1 MSMKKKVVIG
11 MSGGVDSSVAAWLL
25 KEQGYEVIGVT
36 MQIWQEEDP
45 DQVEENGGCCG
56 LSAVEDARRVAA
68 RLDIPYYV
76 MNFRK
81 EFQEHVI
88 DYFTEE
94 YLRGRTPNPCIPV
107 RPDGFYPMNGMM
119 TSFVILMVVFQGIDW
134 LGEKRWLPGLAAV
147 VLPLAWPILAGLL
160 MRGVPALQMPLLA
173 LGYTLLPMWNSNPDA
188 SISVIATGVLLYA
201 FRRNRRV
208 QAGAFVA
215 GTMVFS
221 FLLPLLLLF
230 QSPEFH
236 WTMMFTTAY
245 EWYGALAVALMLCYN
260 GERGRGPKAF
270 FYAFYPAHVYILY
283 ALSWAAY
290 PLLAGG

>member
-1 MSMKKKVVIG
+1 MKGSARMKSIRTRGLSSTGLKWIALILMVLDHIHYFFAYTGRVPEWFSMAGRLAAPLFLFCLVEGFSHTHDRRRYFMKVYAIHLL
-11 MSGGVDSSVAAWLL
+11 MSGLL
-25 KEQGYEVIGVT
+25 LL
-36 MQIWQEEDP
+36 ML
-45 DQVEENGGCCG
+45 CG
-56 LSAVEDARRVAA
+56 L
-68 RLDIPYYV
+68 LPI
-76 MNFRK
+76 
-81 EFQEHVI
+81 
-88 DYFTEE
+88 
-94 YLRGRTPNPCIPV
+94 

-119 TSFVILMVVFQGIDW
+119 TSFAILMVVFQGIDW
-134 LGEKRWLPGLAAV
+134 LGEKRWGPGLAAV

>member
-1 MSMKKKVVIG
+1 MEQAKARGVTSSDLKWIALGLMVLDHIHYIFGFTSWVPEWFSMLGRLSAPLFLFCLAEGFRHTHDRRRYFAKVYGIHLL
-11 MSGGVDSSVAAWLL
+11 MSGLLFLMMCGVL
-25 KEQGYEVIGVT
+25 
-36 MQIWQEEDP
+36 
-45 DQVEENGGCCG
+45 
-56 LSAVEDARRVAA
+56 
-68 RLDIPYYV
+68 
-76 MNFRK
+76 
-81 EFQEHVI
+81 
-88 DYFTEE
+88 
-94 YLRGRTPNPCIPV
+94 PV

>member
-1 MSMKKKVVIG
+1 MKGSTRMESIRTRGLSSTGLKWIALILMVLDHTHYFFAYTGRVPEWFSMAGRLAAPLFLFCLVEGFSHTHDRRRYFMKVYAIHLL
-11 MSGGVDSSVAAWLL
+11 MSGLL
-25 KEQGYEVIGVT
+25 LL
-36 MQIWQEEDP
+36 ML
-45 DQVEENGGCCG
+45 CG
-56 LSAVEDARRVAA
+56 L
-68 RLDIPYYV
+68 LPI
-76 MNFRK
+76 
-81 EFQEHVI
+81 
-88 DYFTEE
+88 
-94 YLRGRTPNPCIPV
+94 

-119 TSFVILMVVFQGIDW
+119 TSFAILMVVFQGIDW
-134 LGEKRWLPGLAAV
+134 LGEKRWGPGLAAV

>member
-1 MSMKKKVVIG
+1 MESIRTRGLSSTGLKWIALILMVLDHIHYFFAYTGRVPEWFSMAGRLAAPLFLFCLVEGFSHTHDRRRYFMKVYAIHLL
-11 MSGGVDSSVAAWLL
+11 MSGLL
-25 KEQGYEVIGVT
+25 LL
-36 MQIWQEEDP
+36 ML
-45 DQVEENGGCCG
+45 CG
-56 LSAVEDARRVAA
+56 L
-68 RLDIPYYV
+68 LPI
-76 MNFRK
+76 
-81 EFQEHVI
+81 
-88 DYFTEE
+88 
-94 YLRGRTPNPCIPV
+94 

-119 TSFVILMVVFQGIDW
+119 TSFAILMVVFQGIDW
-134 LGEKRWLPGLAAV
+134 LGEKRWGPGLAAV

>member
-1 MSMKKKVVIG
+1 MESIRTRGLSSTGLKWIALILMVLDHIHYFFAYTERVPEWFSMAGRLAAPLFLFCLVEGFSHTHDRRRYFMKVYAIHLL
-11 MSGGVDSSVAAWLL
+11 MSGLL
-25 KEQGYEVIGVT
+25 LL
-36 MQIWQEEDP
+36 ML
-45 DQVEENGGCCG
+45 CG
-56 LSAVEDARRVAA
+56 L
-68 RLDIPYYV
+68 LPI
-76 MNFRK
+76 
-81 EFQEHVI
+81 
-88 DYFTEE
+88 
-94 YLRGRTPNPCIPV
+94 

-119 TSFVILMVVFQGIDW
+119 TSFAILMVVFQGIDW
-134 LGEKRWLPGLAAV
+134 LGEKRWGPGLAAV

-290 PLLAGG
+290 PLLTGG

>member
-1 MSMKKKVVIG
+1 MESIRTRGLSSTGLKWIALILMVLDHIHYFFAYTGRVPEWFSMAGRLAAPLFLFCLVEGFTHTHDRRKYFIKVYVLHLL
-11 MSGGVDSSVAAWLL
+11 MSGLL
-25 KEQGYEVIGVT
+25 LLWV
-36 MQIWQEEDP
+36 
-45 DQVEENGGCCG
+45 CG
-56 LSAVEDARRVAA
+56 L
-68 RLDIPYYV
+68 LP
-76 MNFRK
+76 
-81 EFQEHVI
+81 
-88 DYFTEE
+88 
-94 YLRGRTPNPCIPV
+94 L

-119 TSFVILMVVFQGIDW
+119 TSFAILMVVFQGMDW
-134 LGEKRWLPGLAAV
+134 LGEKRWGPGLAAV

-270 FYAFYPAHVYILY
+270 FYAFYPAHIYILY

>member
-1 MSMKKKVVIG
+1 MEQAKARGVTSSDLKWIALGLMVLDHIHYIFGFTGWVPEWFSMLGRLSAPLFLFCLAEGFRHTHDRRRYFAKVYGIHLL
-11 MSGGVDSSVAAWLL
+11 MSGLLFLMMCGVL
-25 KEQGYEVIGVT
+25 
-36 MQIWQEEDP
+36 
-45 DQVEENGGCCG
+45 
-56 LSAVEDARRVAA
+56 
-68 RLDIPYYV
+68 
-76 MNFRK
+76 
-81 EFQEHVI
+81 
-88 DYFTEE
+88 
-94 YLRGRTPNPCIPV
+94 PV

-119 TSFVILMVVFQGIDW
+119 TSCVILMVVFQGIDW

>member
-1 MSMKKKVVIG
+1 MQTLAKTENPRGLTSTALKTIALVLMVLDHIHYFFGFTGWIPDWFSMLG
-11 MSGGVDSSVAAWLL
+11 R
-25 KEQGYEVIGVT
+25 
-36 MQIWQEEDP
+36 
-45 DQVEENGGCCG
+45 
-56 LSAVEDARRVAA
+56 LSAPLFLFCVVEGFTHTR
-68 RLDIPYYV
+68 
-76 MNFRK
+76 NRK
-81 EFQEHVI
+81 K
-88 DYFTEE
+88 YFLKV
-94 YLRGRTPNPCIPV
+94 YALSVLMSALLMLMSIFGLLV

-119 TSFVILMVVFQGIDW
+119 TSFAILMVVFQGMDW
-134 LGEKRWLPGLAAV
+134 LGEKRWGPGLAAV
-147 VLPLAWPILAGLL
+147 LLPLAWPMLAGLL
-160 MRGVPALQMPLLA
+160 MRGVPALQMPLLT

-188 SISVIATGVLLYA
+188 SISVIATGMLLYA

-270 FYAFYPAHVYILY
+270 FYAFYPAHIYILY